1 MGEEP
6 EPNRFLHLKLKNLAF
21 YVLTNFLNRFCQTI
35 KKTAA
40 QKSAFKNSRNLP
52 N

>member
-6 EPNRFLHLKLKNLAF
+6 EPNRFLHLELKNLAF

-35 KKTAA
+35 KKIVA
-40 QKSAFKNSRNLP
+40 QKICF
-52 N
+52 